1 MFISQL
7 KLAALYLWEDCLWE
21 NSSEYLVLNN
31 PCSLLIVSVNEKSHK
46 FSKNNLV
53 IKKSLNRTQAD
64 KKGQKTNRKT
74 LLTPRFIK
82 THHHHQTK
90 KNPPKKPKPKSF
102 WIECSHHNGPLITII
117 CWMLG
122 RLLTSFWELIEIT
135 LKVISNQISHPL
147 CRTFFWLCQEGSSSV
162 TLKQSSTNCMS
173 L

>member
-64 KKGQKTNRKT
+64 KKGQKN
-74 LLTPRFIK
+74 
-82 THHHHQTK
+82 QQ
-90 KNPPKKPKPKSF
+90 KNPPKPQIYQNPPPSPNQKKPHQKNQTPNLS
-102 WIECSHHNGPLITII
+102 ELSVPIT
-117 CWMLG
+117 MAL
-122 RLLTSFWELIEIT
+122 
-135 LKVISNQISHPL
+135 
-147 CRTFFWLCQEGSSSV
+147 
-162 TLKQSSTNCMS
+162 
-173 L
+173 